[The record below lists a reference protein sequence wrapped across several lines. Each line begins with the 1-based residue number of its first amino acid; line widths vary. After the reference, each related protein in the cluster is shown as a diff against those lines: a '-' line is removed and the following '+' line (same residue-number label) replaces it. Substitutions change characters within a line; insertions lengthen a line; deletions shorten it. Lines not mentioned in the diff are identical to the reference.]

1 MAEVLTIEEAAARL
15 KLKPQTVRDW
25 LNAGKLKGVKLGR
38 VWRVDAAA
46 LDRLLAGDED
56 QDDAQ
61 ALEAARAESGI
72 RPYEEV
78 RRELGLW

>member
-38 VWRVDAAA
+38 VWRVDAEA
-46 LDRLLAGDED
+46 LDRLLSGDED
-56 QDDAQ
+56 RDDAQ
-61 ALEAARAESGI
+61 ALEAARAEPGL
-72 RPYEEV
+72 RPYEDV
-78 RRELGLW
+78 RKELGL